1 MTAYEVTHCM
11 HCGKTGF
18 KNAEEVIKHIKEK
31 HMVVGGGS
39 Q

>member
-1 MTAYEVTHCM
+1 MTAYEVTHCI
-11 HCGKTGF
+11 HCGRSGF

-31 HMVVGGGS
+31 HGGS